1 MKNKNISI
9 IGAGLGG
16 LVLARVLHVHGIAV
30 TVYEADV
37 SAESR
42 KQGGQLDIHEADGQ
56 AALRAAGLYEKFLDI
71 IHVGGSASRML
82 DAKGQI
88 LMDEPDS
95 EDGTRPEVLR
105 GDLRRILL
113 DSLPADRILWGHK
126 IHSVRSL
133 GDGRHEMTF
142 TNGKVETCDLLVG
155 ADGAWSKVRPLL
167 SQAKPSYV
175 GISFIETYLFNS
187 DSAHPSAAKAVGK
200 GAMYSLQPGK
210 GIQAHREANSVIH
223 TYVGLKK
230 SEEWFSKIDFSDSES
245 ALRAV
250 AEEFEGWAPE
260 LTALITDGDSKPV
273 LRPIHTL
280 PLDHTWDR
288 IPGVTL
294 LGDAAHLM
302 PPSGDGA
309 NLAMFDGAEL
319 ARFILANP
327 EDLEAALS
335 SYEKELFPRSH
346 AQAKDSA
353 VVFNMCFGEQA
364 PQSLL
369 DFFSSTKNP
378 HSNQTQE

>member
-1 MKNKNISI
+1 MKNKKIAI
-9 IGAGLGG
+9 IGGGLGG
-16 LVLARVLHVHGIAV
+16 LVLARVLHVHGIAA
-30 TVYEADV
+30 TVYEADA
-37 SAESR
+37 SAEAR

-82 DAKGQI
+82 NAKGEV
-88 LMDEPDS
+88 LLDEPDS

-113 DSLPADRILWGHK
+113 ESLPTESIRWGHK
-126 IHSVRSL
+126 ITSVQSL
-133 GDGRHEMTF
+133 GGGRHELTF
-142 TNGKVETCDLLVG
+142 TNGNVETCDLLVG

-175 GISFIETYLFNS
+175 GISFIETYLYNS
-187 DSAHPSAAKAVGK
+187 DAEHASSAKAVGK

-223 TYVGLKK
+223 TYVALKK
-230 SEEWFSKIDFSDSES
+230 SEEWFSSINFNDSNT
-245 ALRAV
+245 ALTTIAK
-250 AEEFEGWAPE
+250 EFEGWAPE
-260 LTALITDGDSKPV
+260 LTALITDGESKPA

-280 PLDHTWDR
+280 PIDHKWER

-319 ARFILANP
+319 ARFLIANP
-327 EDLEAALS
+327 DDMETALS

-346 AQAKDSA
+346 AQAIDSLEI
-353 VVFNMCFGEQA
+353 FNICFGEQA

-369 DFFSSTKNP
+369 DFFQSVKSP
-378 HSNQTQE
+378 DSIQTQE